1 MKDEMKSEYDF
12 TRGVRGKFYRPG
24 AKLHLSVYLG
34 EQLQNDLS
42 AAAERKG
49 TSLNEL
55 VNDLLNKEVAHA
67 KPEGIR

>member
-24 AKLHLSVYLG
+24 AKLHLPVYLG

-55 VNDLLNKEVAHA
+55 VNDLLNKEVAHT

>member
-1 MKDEMKSEYDF
+1 MKPEYDF
-12 TRGVRGKFYRPG
+12 TRGVLGKFYRPG